1 MAIDLNT
8 LADIG
13 ERSPADVLELL
24 AKRFPPEAIQSRMI
38 GGRETPYVSIASVIA
53 RLNKAAGD
61 WTWRI
66 VSITTE
72 NMPLNRRGETVD
84 TLVSIVIGSLEVPG
98 LGVREGVG
106 THPCEGGEDGP
117 KSAASDALKRAAS
130 LFGTP
135 LDGG

>member
-24 AKRFPPEAIQSRMI
+24 AKRFPPEAILSRTVA
-38 GGRETPYVSIASVIA
+38 GRPVSYVPISAVVS
-53 RLNKAAGD
+53 RLNKASGD
-61 WTWRI
+61 WSWRI
-66 VSITTE
+66 VSISTE
-72 NMPLNRRGETVD
+72 SLPLVRKGDLVD
-84 TLVSIVIGSLEVPG
+84 VMVATVIGALEVPG

-106 THPCEGGEDGP
+106 THPCDGGEDAP